1 MFLSIMK
8 FLLKGTVKKELKELT
23 DDPEFKATEVAIEFH
38 SKELDKQIKDFEKKY
53 GKKPR
58 VASRRKYPWKG
69 GYI

>member
-38 SKELDKQIKDFEKKY
+38 AKEMDKQIKDFEKKY
-53 GKKPR
+53 GKKPKG
-58 VASRRKYPWKG
+58 ASTLPKIPWNRK
-69 GYI
+69 